1 MLPGSS
7 CLSAAGIGF
16 LGHPVPAGGWAFLA
30 VGLPEH
36 LTHVPDPV
44 GITTFHTHEIR
55 PGWVPPVSRGR
66 RCSPSR
72 QKIPD
77 RRLPLHNGQPL
88 HPTHHI
94 PSGRA
99 HA

>member
-94 PSGRA
+94 RPT
-99 HA
+99 